1 MSKGAELHEAV
12 QELHL
17 YLSDRIAPLMFAY
30 SMDLLLEQPAALL
43 AAEIRTWAGQ
53 QAAAMPGVSLADL
66 LFHAVR
72 KVSGIGEFDL
82 VSGERLRA
90 HVKELGE
97 AVLAFCPAEDRE
109 ILRQNLENLAL
120 APPSATTGPV
130 EILHRPPSPDQAT
143 GGAPV
148 PRDSRTRSRPACA
161 GWASSWTASSRR
173 AWPGRPPSSGPRWP
187 PSS

>member
-43 AAEIRTWAGQ
+43 AAEIRTWASQ
-53 QAAAMPGVSLADL
+53 QMASMPGVPFADL
-66 LFHAVR
+66 LFHAVK

-82 VSGERLRA
+82 VPAESLRA

-97 AVLAFCPAEDRE
+97 AILAFCPAEDRE

-120 APPSATTGPV
+120 APPSAPRV
-130 EILHRPPSPDQAT
+130 PSEDPAPPL
-143 GGAPV
+143 
-148 PRDSRTRSRPACA
+148 RRSIDGRRAVSKGLEQGRPACA
-161 GWASSWTASSRR
+161 AGPL
-173 AWPGRPPSSGPRWP
+173 PGPPPAEGRGCGAPSSGPRWP

>member
-1 MSKGAELHEAV
+1 VSKGAELHEAV

-53 QAAAMPGVSLADL
+53 QAAVMPGVPLADL

-82 VSGERLRA
+82 VPAERLRA
-90 HVKELGE
+90 RVKELGE
-97 AVLAFCPAEDRE
+97 ALLAFCPAEDRE

-120 APPSATTGPV
+120 APPSAAAGPI
-130 EILHRPPSPDQAT
+130 EILHRPPGTDRAAAG
-143 GGAPV
+143 GGAAAASVSMLRMRPWAT
-148 PRDSRTRSRPACA
+148 SERTKCACSA
-161 GWASSWTASSRR
+161 PGASTSSV
-173 AWPGRPPSSGPRWP
+173 
-187 PSS
+187 